1 MTASPTK
8 ISWLFLAL
16 AALFI
21 FTVPQAEAGL
31 ISGLAKLGKKVDA
44 PDTHHASSFRFA
56 DELAHYPE
64 GSVAE
69 ISFNHSQN
77 QWMARTPD
85 GKNVPVHQFT
95 ENAVDANKQAT
106 LLLSESNLP
115 YSLDAFNKLPAEVAI
130 KLKSRH
136 GKTYSLSTSPAAT
149 NLIDNHISINISDMS
164 SLKTAL
170 WQLQRPVTSA
180 NMRLIQLADNPHLTL
195 PKQSYGS
202 KIPVD
207 KVGTNQLLNALK
219 TMRQQS
225 FVISAKVEDGFIIQG
240 KEKIAVTD
248 LEKVAADRDISLII
262 LGSDKP
268 KKTLDQL
275 AKDWQKRKDTGSL
288 TSYTA
293 GDFYNAF
300 APKNTSSPVPVEID
314 SSRKLRTALHF
325 DHSSSATKA
334 VQPQSSNLELALL
347 PLHVLT
353 KSVML
358 FQPNEARA
366 KELDD
371 RIHPA
376 IPSWVHLSL
385 IASLVIGLVAYK
397 TSWFL
402 YLKLWASPLRV
413 NHRHWFPFTLRY
425 LLHRLSFVLLYLP
438 LLGFISPLYI
448 LITWTYRII
457 YFLLIRPAYW
467 IFNKFG

>member
-1 MTASPTK
+1 MTTSPAK

-21 FTVPQAEAGL
+21 LTVPQAEAGL

-149 NLIDNHISINISDMS
+149 KLIDNHISINISDMS

-180 NMRLIQLADNPHLTL
+180 NMRLIQLADNPDLTL

-202 KIPVD
+202 KIPVN

-248 LEKVAADRDISLII
+248 LEKVAADRDIILII

-288 TSYTA
+288 NSYTA

-300 APKNTSSPVPVEID
+300 APKNSSSPVPVEID
-314 SSRKLRTALHF
+314 SSGKLRTALHF
-325 DHSSSATKA
+325 DHSVPTKA
-334 VQPQSSNLELALL
+334 IQTQSSSIELALL

-413 NHRHWFPFTLRY
+413 NYRHWFPFTLRY
-425 LLHRLSFVLLYLP
+425 LLHRVSFVLFYLP

-457 YFLLIRPAYW
+457 HFLLIRPAYW

>member
-1 MTASPTK
+1 MTISPAK

-21 FTVPQAEAGL
+21 LTVPQAEAGL

-115 YSLDAFNKLPAEVAI
+115 YSLDAFNKLPTDVAI

-136 GKTYSLSTSPAAT
+136 GKTYSLSTSPATT

-180 NMRLIQLADNPHLTL
+180 NMRLIQLADNPDLTL

-288 TSYTA
+288 SSYTA

-314 SSRKLRTALHF
+314 SSGKLRTALHF

-334 VQPQSSNLELALL
+334 IQPQSSNLELALI
-347 PLHVLT
+347 PLNVLT
-353 KSVML
+353 KSAML

-366 KELDD
+366 QELDD
-371 RIHPA
+371 RIHPLV
-376 IPSWVHLSL
+376 PSWVHLSL
-385 IASLVIGLVAYK
+385 IASLVIGLATYK

-413 NHRHWFPFTLRY
+413 NYRHWFPFTIRY
-425 LLHRLSFVLLYLP
+425 LLHRIVFVLFYLP
-438 LLGFISPLYI
+438 LLGIFSPLYI
-448 LITWTYRII
+448 LITWIYRII
-457 YFLLIRPAYW
+457 HFLLIRPAYW
-467 IFNKFG
+467 IFRKLG

>member
-1 MTASPTK
+1 MIAYPARTL
-8 ISWLFLAL
+8 WFYLFLTT
-16 AALFI
+16 I
-21 FTVPQAEAGL
+21 FTFAHSPAEAGL
-31 ISGLAKLGKKVDA
+31 ISSLAKLGKKADA
-44 PDTHHASSFRFA
+44 PDTHHTSSFRFA

-85 GKNVPVHQFT
+85 GKSVPVHQFT
-95 ENAVDANKQAT
+95 ENAVDTNKQAT

-115 YSLDAFNKLPAEVAI
+115 YSLDAFNKLPADVAI

-149 NLIDNHISINISDMS
+149 KLIDNHISINISDMS

-180 NMRLIQLADNPHLTL
+180 NMRLIQLADNPDLTL

-225 FVISAKVEDGFIIQG
+225 FVISAKVENGFIIQG
-240 KEKIAVTD
+240 KEKIAVMD

-288 TSYTA
+288 NSYTA

-300 APKNTSSPVPVEID
+300 APKNSSSPVPVEID
-314 SSRKLRTALHF
+314 SSGKLRTALHF
-325 DHSSSATKA
+325 DHSVPTKA
-334 VQPQSSNLELALL
+334 IQPQSSSIDLALM
-347 PLHVLT
+347 PLHALT

-366 KELDD
+366 QELDD
-371 RIHPA
+371 RIHPL

-385 IASLVIGLVAYK
+385 VGSLVIGLVAHK

-402 YLKLWASPLRV
+402 YLKLWASPLRI
-413 NHRHWFPFTLRY
+413 NYRHWFPFTLRY
-425 LLHRLSFVLLYLP
+425 LLHRLAFILLYLP

-457 YFLLIRPAYW
+457 HFLLIRPAYW